1 MTPTVA
7 VLGCGPA
14 GLAAAHAV
22 HVAGCTVHVYSKPR
36 KSELHGA
43 QYLHHPI
50 PGMTST
56 APRTV
61 TVDLIGSHEDY
72 RRRVYGGQADSVPV
86 VSTEDLPPEHDA
98 WDIRSTYDNL
108 WDAYSPRIIGGL
120 IQPTWLRHMLAG
132 TSYDVVFSTVPA
144 PVLCTTDEHVFN
156 ARLVRAL
163 GDAVGRGEARA
174 SALVN
179 VADEHVLCNG
189 NGAASWYRAAR
200 VFGHTT
206 VEWPM
211 PQTLEE
217 DMGLLEIGA
226 VSVLKPLETDCDCF
240 PEVTRLGRYG
250 QWKKGVLVHHAYEEA
265 LDVCLAL

>member
-14 GLAAAHAV
+14 GLAAAHAAT
-22 HVAGCTVHVYSKPR
+22 VAGFAVHVYSKPTR
-36 KSELHGA
+36 SELHGA

-56 APRTV
+56 APRRV
-61 TVDLIGSHEDY
+61 TVDLVGSHEDY
-72 RRRVYGGQADSVPV
+72 RRRVYGVQADAVPS

-108 WDAYSPRIIGGL
+108 WLAYGHRVIGGIISPL
-120 IQPTWLRHMLAG
+120 WLHSLLSG
-132 TSYDVVFSTVPA
+132 TTYDVVFSTVPA
-144 PVLCTTDEHVFN
+144 PALCSNTEHTFASQDVY
-156 ARLVRAL
+156 AL
-163 GDAVGRGEARA
+163 GDAVSRGEARA
-174 SALVN
+174 SRVVN
-179 VADEHVLCNG
+179 VADEHILCNG
-189 NGAASWYRAAR
+189 NGLASWYRAAR

-206 VEWPM
+206 VEWP
-211 PQTLEE
+211 
-217 DMGLLEIGA
+217 IGA
-226 VSVLKPLETDCDCF
+226 DAEPLLLGGVRVRKPLETTCDCF